1 MSDKSF
7 PTAAIITASG
17 AILVWV
23 LTKIGELARDR
34 RQRKNDTEKY
44 VMALFAEIDFNT
56 RDMEIFLEESASVDA
71 VINKVKS
78 DQKFIP
84 HITDARHISIYSEGI
99 SNIHYIG
106 KEQIGALV
114 YFYGLLEKLKNQVAG
129 IYLPS
134 FVLISPEGRAAT
146 IREIIQTADEI
157 ESVGRTVLDRLKSSY
172 KHLSLE
178 RTIRHKPTRGLT
190 DAQLKTRAEILSSDL
205 DRINTKHKRS
215 PYNANENSILF
226 LSTPDTTLLLISK

>member
-1 MSDKSF
+1 MSDQSF

-23 LTKIGELARDR
+23 LTKIGELVRDR
-34 RQRKNDTEKY
+34 RQRKNDAEKY

-134 FVLISPEGRAAT
+134 FVLISPNGRAST
-146 IREIIQTADEI
+146 IIEIMQTADEI
-157 ESVGRTVLDRLKSSY
+157 ESVGRAVLDRLKSSY
-172 KHLSLE
+172 THLNLE
-178 RTIRHKPTRGLT
+178 RTIRQQKTRGLS

-205 DRINTKHKRS
+205 DRVNTKHKRS
-215 PYNANENSILF
+215 P
-226 LSTPDTTLLLISK
+226 

>member
-7 PTAAIITASG
+7 PTAAVITASG
-17 AILVWV
+17 AVLVWT
-23 LTKIGELARDR
+23 LTKIAELIQDR
-34 RQRKNDTEKY
+34 RQRRNDTEKY
-44 VMALFAEIDFNT
+44 VMALYAEIDFNT
-56 RDMEIFLEESASVDA
+56 RDMEIFLTESASVDA
-71 VINKVKS
+71 VIDKVKS

-84 HITDARHISIYSEGI
+84 HITDARHISIYAEGI
-99 SNIHYIG
+99 ANIHYIG
-106 KEQIGALV
+106 KAQIGALV

-134 FVLISPEGRAAT
+134 FVLISPDGRANT

-157 ESVGRTVLDRLKSSY
+157 ESVGRMVLDRLKSSY
-172 KHLSLE
+172 PHLDLS

-190 DAQLKTRAEILSSDL
+190 DEQLKDRFKVFGSDL
-205 DRINTKHKRS
+205 DRVNAKHQRP
-215 PYNANENSILF
+215 PYVDNENSILF